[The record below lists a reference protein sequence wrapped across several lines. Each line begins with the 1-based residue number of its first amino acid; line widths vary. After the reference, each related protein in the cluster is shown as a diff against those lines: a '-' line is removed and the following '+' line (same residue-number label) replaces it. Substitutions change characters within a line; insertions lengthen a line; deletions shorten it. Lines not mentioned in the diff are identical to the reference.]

1 LVISFFLAPVL
12 VHGLG
17 DERNGIWSLVESI
30 LAYLMLFDLG
40 VAASVV
46 RYVARF
52 ETTRDW
58 DKLNRI
64 FSTSLIIF
72 GMAGALTFFVAWAL
86 AFPFLET
93 LGVASELRPETRGML
108 ILLGF
113 NLAAGLPLGVF
124 PCVLDGL
131 GKYPTKT
138 ILRSALLLVRTV
150 IFVVIMKQEG
160 GLIELAWAITI
171 CNLAEHLLMG
181 VAAWWY
187 LPGLRFSFSYVDR
200 ATFRTIR
207 GYSVDA
213 FLAMVAGRISFQTD
227 AVVIGSF
234 LSARFITFFTIS
246 ARLVEYA
253 KNAVRALTT
262 VLVPAISSLEARG
275 DTESIRQ
282 VLVDGT
288 RYVLWIIIPVEAALV
303 LLGKP
308 FLALWMGAR
317 YVDLCYPTLVILT
330 IPLALAMAQSVAARV
345 LYGMG
350 RLRWYARAVM
360 AEGAINLLLSM
371 ALVRPLG
378 IEGVALGTCIPNGLN
393 NILIM
398 AYVCRFVGLD
408 IGLYV
413 RRAWILP
420 TGAGMVL
427 AAGWWII
434 GTQPATPTWTWFL
447 VTVSVGVSVY
457 WGFAALI
464 EIGREPVIR
473 RLQYW
478 MGYRASVSP
487 LVLAEDGIH
496 E

>member
-1 LVISFFLAPVL
+1 
-12 VHGLG
+12 
-17 DERNGIWSLVESI
+17 
-30 LAYLMLFDLG
+30 
-40 VAASVV
+40 
-46 RYVARF
+46 
-52 ETTRDW
+52 
-58 DKLNRI
+58 
-64 FSTSLIIF
+64 
-72 GMAGALTFFVAWAL
+72 
-86 AFPFLET
+86 
-93 LGVASELRPETRGML
+93 
-108 ILLGF
+108 
-113 NLAAGLPLGVF
+113 
-124 PCVLDGL
+124 
-131 GKYPTKT
+131 
-138 ILRSALLLVRTV
+138 
-150 IFVVIMKQEG
+150 
-160 GLIELAWAITI
+160 
-171 CNLAEHLLMG
+171 
-181 VAAWWY
+181 
-187 LPGLRFSFSYVDR
+187 
-200 ATFRTIR
+200 
-207 GYSVDA
+207 
-213 FLAMVAGRISFQTD
+213 
-227 AVVIGSF
+227 
-234 LSARFITFFTIS
+234 
-246 ARLVEYA
+246 
-253 KNAVRALTT
+253 
-262 VLVPAISSLEARG
+262 
-275 DTESIRQ
+275 
-282 VLVDGT
+282 
-288 RYVLWIIIPVEAALV
+288 V

-308 FLALWMGAR
+308 FLAIWMGAR

-378 IEGVALGTCIPNGLN
+378 IEGVALGTCIPNVLN

-398 AYVCRFVGLD
+398 AYVCRVVGLD

-420 TGAGMVL
+420 TGAGIVL

-457 WGFAALI
+457 WGFAALM

-487 LVLAEDGIH
+487 LALAEDGIR